1 MSERDVFRF
10 KYPLFSQKSFVS
22 TVSRINMYL
31 AAIRDLPR
39 GLYKI
44 FMRLYVTSVTRKY
57 LR

>member
-1 MSERDVFRF
+1 M
-10 KYPLFSQKSFVS
+10 
-22 TVSRINMYL
+22 VSRINVYL

-39 GLYKI
+39 GLYEI